1 MKQEVDVLC
10 EEIERLYQLLQL
22 RDREILELKRE
33 VELLENLLSHA
44 EGRQCQS

>member
-1 MKQEVDVLC
+1 MKQEVDILC
-10 EEIERLYQLLQL
+10 EEIEELSRLLQL
-22 RDREILELKRE
+22 RDEEIRELKRE